1 MSLVKWLSWRYFI
14 SMATVVVE
22 ANADNNSNNK
32 STKTSSWGEGWFF
45 PRATAAKAL
54 LALTSRY
61 GRIISLRWYK
71 TIRLCGSWYYGQFW
85 NITSG
90 IYAKYS
96 EETML
101 LQILIFHPSTIVPF
115 TLCPSPWCTV
125 RANKFRRLRK
135 LKSWSWFI
143 ILQNPPIHWA
153 TFIIWT

>member
-1 MSLVKWLSWRYFI
+1 MAFMKVFYFHGNRCGRSKCWQQQQQQKHENQFLRGRLVLS
-14 SMATVVVE
+14 
-22 ANADNNSNNK
+22 
-32 STKTSSWGEGWFF
+32 
-45 PRATAAKAL
+45 TAAKAF

-125 RANKFRRLRK
+125 RANEFRRLRK